1 MVIRLDHVF
10 IPSEHLLR
18 KPTKLLCS
26 GVDGLGRYYAE

>member
-18 KPTKLLCS
+18 NQPNCFAV
-26 GVDGLGRYYAE
+26 VDGLGRYYAE